1 MLFRMTVS
9 LVETLNLCNSRFNY
23 QPVTMNP
30 KRDLTHPAEGLLN
43 NGWDNSENDYILRV
57 ADMIVTPEGR
67 EYEI

>member
-1 MLFRMTVS
+1 
-9 LVETLNLCNSRFNY
+9 
-23 QPVTMNP
+23 MNP